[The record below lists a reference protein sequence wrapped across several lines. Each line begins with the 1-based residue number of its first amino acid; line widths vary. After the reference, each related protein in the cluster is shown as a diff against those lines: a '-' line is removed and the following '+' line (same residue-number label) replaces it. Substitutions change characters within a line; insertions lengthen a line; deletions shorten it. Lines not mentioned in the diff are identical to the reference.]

1 MLSDFFQFSL
11 LHQVVIVG
19 MDHNCARPGWLSALP
34 RIVFHMKSAL
44 CGVFIWAMGC
54 PTDFFLLVSARAVQQ
69 SGKPGK
75 KEIFKGPDVNHFDD
89 SYFAGKERGWRGYLN
104 LVQDA
109 WLPHN
114 ICYGSGPRLSLTTAI
129 GRLVHK

>member
-54 PTDFFLLVSARAVQQ
+54 PTDFF
-69 SGKPGK
+69 
-75 KEIFKGPDVNHFDD
+75 
-89 SYFAGKERGWRGYLN
+89 FAGFGAGSPAERQAGEEGDL
-104 LVQDA
+104 Q
-109 WLPHN
+109 
-114 ICYGSGPRLSLTTAI
+114 GP
-129 GRLVHK
+129 GRQPL